1 MPSSGIISRL
11 RRVWP
16 KTGPLA
22 TPLGQRVA
30 LGVIVIILAA
40 APLAVRVVPLGLSEG
55 EPAPR
60 TFRAPRSVQYV
71 DEAATAALQQ
81 AASDAVGPVYTFDQ
95 EAQSDARRG
104 IVEFFAAVT
113 SARASAGADATASA
127 DVGGAASGPE
137 TRTPDAVASLVNTYA
152 SRMDTA
158 TIMAVVQ
165 LPAASVET
173 VARNT
178 EGLVSSILSGR
189 IQEGDLQAARDQLAQ
204 SAGLIPLTLA
214 ERLAVISV
222 GNAFIEPT
230 VVIDEAAT
238 ERARAEALER
248 VSPVVVY
255 VQEGENIVEK
265 GDIVTARDI
274 ELVRTLGGL
283 EQGTDAAS
291 VIAGVVL
298 MSALIAFTGAYWAAF
313 HEALWDRMRDLILL
327 ASLLL
332 GMMYITRL
340 TSLLAPE
347 VSPYLMPVP
356 LVGILATLLVGPRPA
371 VLLTAM
377 SIVAALLLGYAGSAQ
392 TVAAIVA
399 SVAAI
404 VLTSRLR
411 QRSDMFRVGA
421 LVMLVL
427 GLVSFGASLAS
438 GNDLVPSAISGV
450 YGLVG
455 GLVTAVLMVGLL
467 PFLESVFGVTS
478 DITLLELGSPSH
490 PLLRR
495 LMTEAPGT
503 YSHSVMTANLAETA
517 AEAIK
522 ANPLLARAGAYFHDI
537 GKVRRPAFFV
547 ENQAGGTN
555 PHDATSPS
563 LSARIITA
571 HVREGVELAEEHG
584 LPQEVVDI
592 VREHHGTSV
601 VAYFYD
607 KASRKG
613 GPIYEADFRYDG
625 RRPRS
630 REAALV
636 MLADSAEAAVRTLD
650 TPTPAR
656 IEALLRSIF
665 RGKIED
671 HQLDDS
677 LLTLQDIETALMVYT
692 RMLASVYHPRIEYPE
707 PREKKVEHAGEHRE
721 PQRA

>member
-1 MPSSGIISRL
+1 MSKNRAINRFRRL
-11 RRVWP
+11 WP
-16 KTGPLA
+16 KTGPLS
-22 TPLGQRVA
+22 TKLGERVA
-30 LGVIVIILAA
+30 LGVIVIVLAA
-40 APLAVRVVPLGLSEG
+40 APLAIRVVPLGLSEG
-55 EPAPR
+55 APAPR

-71 DEAATAALQQ
+71 DQAATLALQT
-81 AASDAVGPVYTFDQ
+81 AASDAVNPSYTFDQ

-104 IVEFFAAVT
+104 IVEFFSTVSSVHRSAAET
-113 SARASAGADATASA
+113 TASI
-127 DVGGAASGPE
+127 DT
-137 TRTPDAVASLVNTYA
+137 TRALDTILDAYG
-152 SRMDTA
+152 SRVDTS
-158 TIMAVVQ
+158 TVEAVLR
-165 LPAASVET
+165 LPPASVDT

-204 SAGLIPLTLA
+204 SAGLIPLSLA
-214 ERLAVISV
+214 ERLVVISV

-230 VVIDEAAT
+230 VTIDEAAT
-238 ERARAEALER
+238 ARARNEALER
-248 VSPVVVY
+248 VAPVVVY

-283 EQGTDAAS
+283 EQGTNAGS
-291 VIAGVVL
+291 VLAGVIL
-298 MSALIAFTGAYWAAF
+298 MSALIAFSGAYWASF
-313 HEALWDRMRDLILL
+313 HEELWNRLRDLALL
-327 ASLLL
+327 STLLL
-332 GMMYITRL
+332 GMMYVTRL

-347 VSPYLMPVP
+347 ISPYLMPVP

-371 VLLTAM
+371 VVMTAV
-377 SIVAALLLGYAGSAQ
+377 STVAALLLGYAGGAQ
-392 TVAAIVA
+392 TVAAVVA
-399 SVAAI
+399 SIACI
-404 VLTSRLR
+404 VMTARLR
-411 QRSDMFRVGA
+411 QRADMFRVGA
-421 LVMLVL
+421 FIMLIL
-427 GLVSFGASLAS
+427 GTVSFAASLAS
-438 GNDLVPSAISGV
+438 GNDLVSSALSGG
-450 YGLVG
+450 YGLLG
-455 GLVTAVLMVGLL
+455 GLITAILMVGLL
-467 PFLESVFGVTS
+467 PFFESVFDVTS

-517 AEAIK
+517 AEAIG
-522 ANPLLARAGAYFHDI
+522 ANPLLARTGAYFHDI

-555 PHDATSPS
+555 PHNATSPS

-571 HVREGVELAEEHG
+571 HVREGVELAEEYG

-607 KASRKG
+607 KANKKG
-613 GPIYEADFRYDG
+613 GPVYEADFRYDG

-636 MLADSAEAAVRTLD
+636 MLADASEAAVRTIAKPNPELIE
-650 TPTPAR
+650 TMLRR
-656 IEALLRSIF
+656 IV
-665 RGKIED
+665 RGKIDD
-671 HQLDDS
+671 HQLDES
-677 LLTLQDIETALMVYT
+677 HMTLQDIETVTMVYT

-707 PREKKVEHAGEHRE
+707 PAEKRVEHVGKHRE
-721 PQRA
+721 PQGS